1 MRTLLNIMHKHD
13 DLSLALKEMAEL
25 TLYIGVSFMI
35 APSIIWL
42 AWTGI

>member
-1 MRTLLNIMHKHD
+1 MRTLLNIMDKHD

-25 TLYIGVSFMI
+25 ILYIGVSFMI